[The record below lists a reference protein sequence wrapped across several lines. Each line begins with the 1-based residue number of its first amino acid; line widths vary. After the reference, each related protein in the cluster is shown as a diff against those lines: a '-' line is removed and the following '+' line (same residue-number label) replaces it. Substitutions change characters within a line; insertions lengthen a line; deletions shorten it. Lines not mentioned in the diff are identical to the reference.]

1 MRGTDMDK
9 AAIIIADTGG
19 TIRFWSPGAERAFGH
34 TAAQAVGMTLDLIVP
49 AEFREAHWVGFRR
62 AMQPGAA
69 PIEGMAVEIPALQAD
84 GSTRTHAG
92 KLTVLRAADGAPIGC
107 MAIFS

>member
-1 MRGTDMDK
+1 MDT
-9 AAIIIADTGG
+9 AAIILADTSGV
-19 TIRFWSPGAERAFGH
+19 IRFWSPGAERAFGH
-34 TAAQAVGMTLDLIVP
+34 AATQAVGRTLDLIVP
-49 AEFREAHWVGFRR
+49 GEFRDAHWVGFRR

-69 PIEGMAVEIPALQAD
+69 AIEGMAVEIPALQAD
-84 GSTRTHAG
+84 GSTQTHAG